1 MNLKAIDTESDQHDI
16 PATKWEE
23 RHKLELELMEIYQQE
38 ELFWR
43 KRGGEKWLLEGDAN
57 TSFFHRL
64 VNGRKRKCTIKQ
76 LEDGEN
82 LISETEQLKKF
93 ITDYYKSLFGSEQPS
108 SIHLQS
114 DIWADHGFVTADD
127 NSELVK
133 DFTMAELEHAV
144 SEMKSDTALGK
155 VQLGGD
161 YSATTRA

>member
-1 MNLKAIDTESDQHDI
+1 MNLKEIDTESDQHDI

-57 TSFFHRL
+57 TGFFHKL
-64 VNGRKRKCTIKQ
+64 ANGRKRICTIKQ

-155 VQLGGD
+155 VRLGGD